1 MSKKLLKDFIPNNLA
16 YEKFYNLEVEG
27 IAYNSKNIEKNYIF
41 FAIKG
46 IKSDGHCY
54 IESAVENGAI
64 CVVYQSLYEIDEI
77 IKKHENICFIK
88 TDNIRHFL
96 AQFSGKFFDD
106 PTKYMQIVGVTGTN
120 GKTTTTYLIREILKS
135 HNKKSTLIG
144 TINNIVGDT
153 VIETNLTTPESLEM
167 QSIFYTS
174 KTEGIRH
181 AVMEASSHAL
191 DFSRCEYIN
200 YDAIIFTNI
209 TEEHLDHHK
218 TIENYLGAKLKAFN
232 LLKESSKEK
241 KTAMINKHTDYYEKI
256 CEHITNLGLNIVT
269 YGLDQSSDYYAEIV
283 SLDIK
288 SIEYKLFIRGNF
300 IKNVSLSLLGD
311 FNVLNSLS
319 ALAYANEYELDIN
332 RSIDAI
338 KNIQVP
344 GRFEIVTE
352 NCHNFIVAVD
362 YSHTPDSLKNILMAA
377 RALKPNKVL
386 VVFGCGGDR
395 DRLKRP
401 IMASVAATY
410 SDKAYLT
417 LDNQRTEQVEQIMS
431 DIEHGFEGKSFNYVK
446 ILDRKLAI
454 ETAVNEATENDII
467 IIAGKGHE
475 TYQIFPDRTIHFDD
489 REEARIAL
497 SKRFS

>member
-1 MSKKLLKDFIPNNLA
+1 MIKKLLKDFIPNNTTYSL
-16 YEKFYNLEVEG
+16 FYNLEIEG
-27 IAYNSKNIEKNYIF
+27 IAYNSKNIKKSYIF

-46 IKSDGHCY
+46 IKSDGHNY
-54 IESAVENGAI
+54 IESAIENGAV
-64 CVVYQSLYEIDEI
+64 CVVYQSLYNINEI

-88 TDNIRHFL
+88 TDNIRHLL
-96 AQFSGKFFDD
+96 AQFSAEFFDS
-106 PTKYMQIVGVTGTN
+106 PTKYIQTVGVTGTN

-135 HNKKSTLIG
+135 HHQKSTLIG

-153 VIETNLTTPESLEM
+153 VIETNLTTPESLEIE
-167 QSIFYTS
+167 SIFYSS
-174 KTEGIRH
+174 KKEGIKH
-181 AVMEASSHAL
+181 AVMETSSHAL
-191 DFSRCEYIN
+191 DFNRCDYIN

-209 TEEHLDHHK
+209 TEDHLDYHK
-218 TIENYLGAKLKAFN
+218 TIENYLDAKLKVFD
-232 LLKESSKEK
+232 LLKKSSKEK
-241 KTAMINKHTDYYEKI
+241 KIAIINKHTDYYEKI
-256 CEHITNLGLNIVT
+256 SLYIKNLGLNIIT
-269 YGLDQSSDYYAEIV
+269 YGLDKDSDYYAEIM

-288 SIEYKLFIRGNF
+288 SIEYKFFIRGNF
-300 IKNVSLSLLGD
+300 IKNVSLSLLGN

-319 ALAYANEYELDIN
+319 ALAYANEYGLDIN
-332 RSIDAI
+332 TSIEAI

-352 NCHNFIVAVD
+352 SRHNFIVAVD

-377 RALKPNKVL
+377 KALKPHRVL

-417 LDNQRTEQVEQIMS
+417 LDNQRTEPVEQIMS
-431 DIEHGFEGKSFNYVK
+431 DIEHGFEGKNFNYVK

-475 TYQIFPDRTIHFDD
+475 TYQIFPDKTIHFDD